1 MNTTVNVSLFELLEE
16 VSGGSFNAYQ
26 VYLGNQFGLYA
37 WMAES
42 GPLISLELAILTG
55 LREAHLATWLQTQV
69 ADGFV
74 TRSACAA
81 GIKYRLDHRVREV
94 LRDRV
99 SVDRLLSTVLP
110 APVVP
115 VAVEGRREL
124 SLAA

>member
-1 MNTTVNVSLFELLEE
+1 MNTTSNVSLFELLEE

-42 GPLISLELAILTG
+42 GPLTSLELAVLTG
-55 LREAHLATWLQTQV
+55 LREAHLSSWLQTQV

-74 TRSACAA
+74 TRSACTA
-81 GIKYRLDHRVREV
+81 GIKYRLDHRIREA

-99 SVDRLLSTVLP
+99 SVDRLLATMLP

-115 VAVEGRREL
+115 FVAGVRREL
-124 SLAA
+124 RLAA

>member
-1 MNTTVNVSLFELLEE
+1 MNTTANVSLFELLEE

-42 GPLISLELAILTG
+42 GPLTSLELSVLTG
-55 LREAHLATWLQTQV
+55 LREAHLASWLQTQV

-74 TRSACAA
+74 TRSACKA
-81 GIKYRLDHRVREV
+81 GIKYRLDHRVRAA

-110 APVVP
+110 PPVVP
-115 VAVEGRREL
+115 FAAESRREL